1 MMPVKE
7 RFDYYNTGIFIL
19 LMASL
24 ASLAFSNRIVNSI
37 STITLAVI
45 IFLHAE
51 RMSLFKQAFKDRYF
65 ISCLCFLL
73 INMAGLLYTNDSNQ
87 NLKEFSIKAGIVAI
101 PFFFCA
107 NSCRIGANLR
117 HLMIAFTLCLLATT
131 LYCIFHAFTIYRQ
144 HGDSSVF
151 FYHTLLSPFNEHA
164 VYYSFYLL
172 FCIIYWME
180 EGMATFKRLQKK
192 IFVVS
197 VLVYF
202 FLVIILLSSKI
213 VLGILSVYIL
223 YFILSRLIHKQN
235 KKILLP
241 VVAGLGIIV
250 AILVATNNPVKKRFS
265 DITNGTTTLFQQQ
278 KFNAGVYFNG
288 LQFRLLTWRFTS
300 EILNEQE
307 AWLLGVSAGDGQAFL
322 RKKYIE
328 TNMYTGDGSNSGGYL
343 LYNCH
348 NIYLQTTLESGIIGL
363 ISLLSIIASFL
374 FKLIKSK
381 RKTTLIFFL
390 CMLVFGFTESYLSR
404 QFGIVL
410 FTFLPLLA
418 LSAANPPETLLKEKV
433 T

>member
-73 INMAGLLYTNDSNQ
+73 INVAGLLYTNDSHQ
-87 NLKEFSIKAGIVAI
+87 NLKEFSIKAGIAAI

-107 NSCRIGANLR
+107 NACRIGVNLR
-117 HLMIAFTLCLLATT
+117 HLMTTFTLCLFAAT
-131 LYCIFHAFTIYRQ
+131 LYCLFHAFMIYQ
-144 HGDSSVF
+144 QQQDSSVF
-151 FYHTLLSPFNEHA
+151 FYHALLSPFNEHA

-180 EGMATFKRLQKK
+180 EGMSTCKRLQKK
-192 IFVVS
+192 ISVIC

-223 YFILSRLIHKQN
+223 YFILFHLIHKQN
-235 KKILLP
+235 KKMLLP
-241 VVAGLGIIV
+241 VVAGLGMV
-250 AILVATNNPVKKRFS
+250 VTILVATHNPVKKRFA
-265 DITNGTTTLFQQQ
+265 DITNGAATLFQQQ
-278 KFNAGVYFNG
+278 KCNTGVYFNG

-300 EILNEQE
+300 EILTEQK

-363 ISLLSIIASFL
+363 ISLLSITVSFL

-381 RKTTLIFFL
+381 KRTALIFFL

-410 FTFLPLLA
+410 FIFLPLLA
-418 LSAANPPETLLKEKV
+418 LSAGTPRQMLLQKK
-433 T
+433 